1 MKKIIK
7 KIKKI
12 LKIKKKKEKNT
23 IYNKLDFKKIINT
36 PIKNINRIIFVTPNM
51 VKYSGG
57 HTSILRL
64 GTQLSQKYEVK
75 YASYIENEI
84 TLMKEAAS
92 SNLKNYKGEI
102 LNLSNLETTEDDI
115 IIATFWESVYYIKN
129 LKGYKMYFIQD
140 YEPYFYAYG
149 EKFILAAKTYEM
161 GLHMVSLGQW
171 NLEKIKEQLKV
182 IDNKMSYIDFPY
194 EKKEYFNI
202 KRNYD
207 SYKNKKEIKLCVYVK
222 KDDKRIPFVI
232 EKILLSLKKKLKLEQ
247 IELKVYYFGNG
258 KSLEL
263 EGGVNLGKLSK
274 EELNKLYCECDF
286 GMCTSITNIS
296 LVPYEMLATG
306 LPLIEFKEGSFEYFF
321 KDESAILTDFSGDN
335 LKDKI
340 LESLNHTEILKQRNE
355 NARRILKNL
364 SWENSGK
371 QFLEIIGNIENF
383 EILIK

>member
-7 KIKKI
+7 KLKKI
-12 LKIKKKKEKNT
+12 LKIRKKKEKNI
-23 IYNKLDFKKIINT
+23 IYNKLDFKKIINI
-36 PIKNINRIIFVTPNM
+36 PIKNINRIIFVIPNM

-102 LNLSNLETTEDDI
+102 LNLSNLETTVNDI
-115 IIATFWESVYYIKN
+115 IIATFWESVYYIKS

-171 NLEKIKEQLKV
+171 NLEKIKEQLKA
-182 IDNKMSYIDFPY
+182 IDNKMNYIDFPY

-207 SYKNKKEIKLCVYVK
+207 SYKNKKEIKLCAYVK

-232 EKILLSLKKKLKLEQ
+232 EKILLNLREKLKLEQ

-263 EGGVNLGKLSK
+263 EGGINLGKLSK

-286 GMCTSITNIS
+286 GICASITNIS

-355 NARRILKNL
+355 NARRILKKL

-371 QFLEIIGNIENF
+371 QFLEIIDNIENF
-383 EILIK
+383 DILIK